1 MNRMTLKIDGMSCGH
16 CVAAVDRA
24 LKSLQ
29 GVEVEQVSIGSA
41 SVRFDPDTTS
51 QSVITDAIQDEG
63 YLVLSTEQ

>member
-51 QSVITDAIQDEG
+51 QSEITDAIQDEG

>member
-1 MNRMTLKIDGMSCGH
+1 MTLKIDGMSCGH

-51 QSVITDAIQDEG
+51 QSEITDAIQDEG